1 MHSAIARR
9 DFLKASAAT
18 VATTVVSPL
27 AAEITAAEPIQKK
40 WYKGDLHQH
49 SQWSDGIHFPDRMAD
64 FYRQNGYHFIC
75 PSDHNFFQNDDFRYQ
90 RDWSIPQL
98 PEIKDKEEFQRTF
111 EGATSYWKPIRREG
125 LWTGLTQEI
134 VDEHKKIYGDDS
146 VECRD
151 FEGTTF
157 VRLKTFRELEA
168 EKNDPGKFLMIP
180 GFEQTTMPG
189 EQGYHVHLNFINVRE
204 AFPTID
210 PKEPFGILDQN
221 YRKGKEVYGGQDYLV
236 TANHPLWPYYDFQ
249 PSDLIRLPQ
258 FTLYE
263 LTNNA
268 FTPHDS
274 NRIERAWLPEQMWDI
289 VNAYRVTHDQPL
301 LYGMGSDD
309 FHNMDQ
315 WGVGWS
321 VVRAEKLEIPD
332 ILAAI
337 RAGDFYT
344 AHGAQGLAFE
354 DIRFD
359 GKTLEVK
366 IDVQEEGKY
375 VIDFI
380 GTKKDYNP
388 DCEYTE
394 TPYEKGKSLP
404 RKLECYSKEIG
415 KVLESAEGTEAS
427 YTLKP
432 DDLYVRAKIYKKG
445 AVKKDWE
452 TENAAWT
459 QPYRG

>member
-1 MHSAIARR
+1 MSVISRR
-9 DFLKASAAT
+9 DFLKVSAATASAA
-18 VATTVVSPL
+18 VVPAF
-27 AAEITAAEPIQKK
+27 AASARTAASEPVKK
-40 WYKGDLHQH
+40 RWYKGDLHQH
-49 SQWSDGIHFPDRMAD
+49 SQWSDGIYFPERMAD

-75 PSDHNFFQNDDFRYQ
+75 PSDHNFFQSDEFRYQ
-90 RDWSIPQL
+90 RDWSIPHT
-98 PEIKDKEEFQRTF
+98 PEIHDQDGFRRAF
-111 EGATSYWKPIRREG
+111 EGATSYWKPLRRENA
-125 LWTGLTQEI
+125 WAGLTQEM

-146 VECRD
+146 VETRT
-151 FEGTTF
+151 FEETTY
-157 VRLKTFRELEA
+157 VRLKTFQELEA

-210 PKEPFGILDQN
+210 PKDPFGILEQN
-221 YRKGKEVYGGQDYLV
+221 YNKGKEIYDGQDYLV

-268 FTPHDS
+268 FTPSDS
-274 NRIERAWLPEQMWDI
+274 TRVEKAWLPEQMWDI

-309 FHNMDQ
+309 FHEMDQ

-321 VVRAEKLEIPD
+321 VVRAERLEIPD

-337 RAGDFYT
+337 RAGDFY
-344 AHGAQGLAFE
+344 ASHGLAFD
-354 DIRFD
+354 DIHFD

-366 IDVQEEGKY
+366 IDVREEGEY

-388 DCEYTE
+388 DCEYAE
-394 TPYEKGKSLP
+394 VPYERGKSLP

-415 KVLESAEGTEAS
+415 KVLETVEGTEGS

-452 TENAAWT
+452 TEGAAWS
-459 QPYRG
+459 QPYRS